1 MTCSTPRLKPK
12 PKDVADLQGLQRK
25 LLSLRLSSNNFT
37 QLFFIDDEGAL
48 CPFVVLILLTMNN
61 TILTRDEVSLL
72 IHSVQ
77 RTLIKLEQYDPNSEI
92 VRKHRVLLETMLDI
106 EQALHTQKEKEPI
119 NVYK

>member
-1 MTCSTPRLKPK
+1 M
-12 PKDVADLQGLQRK
+12 ADLQGLQRK

-92 VRKHRVLLETMLDI
+92 LRKHRVLLKTLLDI
-106 EQALHTQKEKEPI
+106 EQDLHKERKKEPI
-119 NVYK
+119 RTYK

>member
-1 MTCSTPRLKPK
+1 
-12 PKDVADLQGLQRK
+12 
-25 LLSLRLSSNNFT
+25 
-37 QLFFIDDEGAL
+37 LFFIDDEGAL
-48 CPFVVLILLTMNN
+48 CPFVVSILLTMNN

-106 EQALHTQKEKEPI
+106 EQDLHTQKEKEPI

>member
-1 MTCSTPRLKPK
+1 MEDLLGLK
-12 PKDVADLQGLQRK
+12 LK

-48 CPFVVLILLTMNN
+48 CPFVVSILLTMNN

-77 RTLIKLEQYDPNSEI
+77 RTLISLEKYDDASEI
-92 VRKHRVLLETMLDI
+92 LRKHRVLLKTLLDI
-106 EQALHTQKEKEPI
+106 EQDLHTQKEKEPI
-119 NVYK
+119 NTYK

>member
-1 MTCSTPRLKPK
+1 M
-12 PKDVADLQGLQRK
+12 ADLQGLKLK

-48 CPFVVLILLTMNN
+48 CPFVVSILSTMNN
-61 TILTRDEVSLL
+61 TVLTRDEVSLL

-92 VRKHRVLLETMLDI
+92 VRKHRVLLKTMLDI
-106 EQALHTQKEKEPI
+106 EQDLHKEIKKEPI

>member
-1 MTCSTPRLKPK
+1 M
-12 PKDVADLQGLQRK
+12 ADLQGLKLK

>member
-1 MTCSTPRLKPK
+1 
-12 PKDVADLQGLQRK
+12 VADLQGLQRK

-48 CPFVVLILLTMNN
+48 CPFVVSILLTMNN

-77 RTLIKLEQYDPNSEI
+77 RTLINLEKYDEASEI
-92 VRKHRVLLETMLDI
+92 VRKHRVLLETLLGI
-106 EQALHTQKEKEPI
+106 EQDLHINREKEPI

>member
-1 MTCSTPRLKPK
+1 MDK
-12 PKDVADLQGLQRK
+12 
-25 LLSLRLSSNNFT
+25 
-37 QLFFIDDEGAL
+37 
-48 CPFVVLILLTMNN
+48 
-61 TILTRDEVSLL
+61 TILTRGEVSLL

-106 EQALHTQKEKEPI
+106 EQDLHTQKEKEPI